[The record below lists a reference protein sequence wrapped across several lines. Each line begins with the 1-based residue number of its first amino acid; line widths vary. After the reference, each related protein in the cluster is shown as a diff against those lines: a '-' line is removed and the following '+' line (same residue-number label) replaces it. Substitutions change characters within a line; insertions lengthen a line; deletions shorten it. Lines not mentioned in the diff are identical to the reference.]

1 MKNILAITM
10 IMAIISL
17 FVYNAIK
24 VSINY
29 NDIDSIES
37 SLTPIRNKLEADS
50 KIGIHF
56 NNAIDSNGLYFKIQS
71 ALVPSIVVKNT
82 TPDTL
87 LIISLQKQTPS
98 ETIYDSLLFNPIAIS
113 DIHLKFRF
121 TLVKKK

>member
-87 LIISLQKQTPS
+87 LIISLQKQLPS

-113 DIHLKFRF
+113 NIHLKFRF